1 MVDWGEGVAAAAL
14 PEPEPF
20 EFRRLDLSLA
30 LITFS
35 VTAGARVLQF
45 VGAFVSGATAAS
57 VSCEKLREFAS
68 FGDTAE
74 AGEKWWKVEWRGVNS
89 GSSSVSCTP
98 GPASSMASGL
108 NQLLG

>member
-1 MVDWGEGVAAAAL
+1 MVEEGEGVAAAAL
-14 PEPEPF
+14 TEPF
-20 EFRRLDLSLA
+20 EFRRLDFSLA

-45 VGAFVSGATAAS
+45 VVSGATTATAS

-74 AGEKWWKVEWRGVNS
+74 AGEK
-89 GSSSVSCTP
+89 
-98 GPASSMASGL
+98 
-108 NQLLG
+108 

>member
-1 MVDWGEGVAAAAL
+1 MVEEGEGVAAAAL

-45 VGAFVSGATAAS
+45 VAALVSGATTATAS

-68 FGDTAE
+68 LGE
-74 AGEKWWKVEWRGVNS
+74 AGEKWWKVESGVNS
-89 GSSSVSCTP
+89 GSSSVSWTP

>member
-1 MVDWGEGVAAAAL
+1 MVDGGEGVAAAAL
-14 PEPEPF
+14 PVQEPF

-45 VGAFVSGATAAS
+45 VAALVSGATTATAS

-74 AGEKWWKVEWRGVNS
+74 AGEKW
-89 GSSSVSCTP
+89 
-98 GPASSMASGL
+98 
-108 NQLLG
+108 